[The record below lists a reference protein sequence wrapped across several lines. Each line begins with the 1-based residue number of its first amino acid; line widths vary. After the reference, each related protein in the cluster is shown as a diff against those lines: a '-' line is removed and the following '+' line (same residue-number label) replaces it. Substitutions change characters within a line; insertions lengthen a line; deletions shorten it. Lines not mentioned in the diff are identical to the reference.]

1 MEKAKQ
7 NAASEKEM
15 QTVSEKE
22 IQTVSEKET
31 QTVSEKETQ
40 AALPEKIK
48 QTMLLEKTGI
58 FSKSLSRRYE
68 YTITCKGVDT
78 KKILVICTNPASS
91 NLLAVDTTTNY
102 LMNNLFAMG
111 YSTIT
116 LCNLFAE
123 ITNKLKPA
131 KAEDNADNM
140 EYLKEILKRD
150 FDEILLGF
158 GNGFTSNK
166 RVKAEKETLYKIL
179 KPYAK
184 KLVELVD
191 KIGRAHV

>member
-7 NAASEKEM
+7 NAAPEKEM

-22 IQTVSEKET
+22 T
-31 QTVSEKETQ
+31 QTV
-40 AALPEKIK
+40 LPKKIK
-48 QTMLLEKTGI
+48 QTILLEKTGI
-58 FSKSLSRRYE
+58 FSKSLNRRYE

-116 LCNLFAE
+116 LCNLF
-123 ITNKLKPA
+123 
-131 KAEDNADNM
+131 
-140 EYLKEILKRD
+140 
-150 FDEILLGF
+150 
-158 GNGFTSNK
+158 
-166 RVKAEKETLYKIL
+166 
-179 KPYAK
+179 
-184 KLVELVD
+184 
-191 KIGRAHV
+191 

>member
-1 MEKAKQ
+1 M
-7 NAASEKEM
+7 
-15 QTVSEKE
+15 
-22 IQTVSEKET
+22 
-31 QTVSEKETQ
+31 
-40 AALPEKIK
+40 
-48 QTMLLEKTGI
+48 
-58 FSKSLSRRYE
+58 
-68 YTITCKGVDT
+68 DT

-140 EYLKEILKRD
+140 VSRFEL
-150 FDEILLGF
+150 F
-158 GNGFTSNK
+158 GSDAKGLYMLDSELAGRTYS
-166 RVKAEKETLYKIL
+166 APSLTL
-179 KPYAK
+179 
-184 KLVELVD
+184 
-191 KIGRAHV
+191 

>member
-1 MEKAKQ
+1 
-7 NAASEKEM
+7 
-15 QTVSEKE
+15 
-22 IQTVSEKET
+22 
-31 QTVSEKETQ
+31 
-40 AALPEKIK
+40 
-48 QTMLLEKTGI
+48 
-58 FSKSLSRRYE
+58 
-68 YTITCKGVDT
+68 
-78 KKILVICTNPASS
+78 
-91 NLLAVDTTTNY
+91 
-102 LMNNLFAMG
+102 MG

-158 GNGFTSNK
+158 GNGFTGNK

-184 KLVELVD
+184 KLVELVTIFRILTTNVIPAIISPD
-191 KIGRAHV
+191 TINSHTPSQITIFRYTTLITTIPIQIPIK

>member
-1 MEKAKQ
+1 MEKDKQ
-7 NAASEKEM
+7 NAA
-15 QTVSEKE
+15 SEKE
-22 IQTVSEKET
+22 IQTVSEKEM
-31 QTVSEKETQ
+31 QTVSEKDTQTVSETQ

-48 QTMLLEKTGI
+48 QTILLEKTGI

-123 ITNKLKPA
+123 ITNNLKPA

-140 EYLKEILKRD
+140 VSRFEL
-150 FDEILLGF
+150 F
-158 GNGFTSNK
+158 GSDAKGLYMLDSELAGRTYS
-166 RVKAEKETLYKIL
+166 APSLTL
-179 KPYAK
+179 
-184 KLVELVD
+184 
-191 KIGRAHV
+191 

>member
-1 MEKAKQ
+1 
-7 NAASEKEM
+7 
-15 QTVSEKE
+15 
-22 IQTVSEKET
+22 
-31 QTVSEKETQ
+31 
-40 AALPEKIK
+40 
-48 QTMLLEKTGI
+48 
-58 FSKSLSRRYE
+58 
-68 YTITCKGVDT
+68 
-78 KKILVICTNPASS
+78 
-91 NLLAVDTTTNY
+91 
-102 LMNNLFAMG
+102 MNNLFAMG

-158 GNGFTSNK
+158 GNGFTGNK
-166 RVKAEKETLYKIL
+166 RVKAEKETLYKLL

-191 KIGRAHV
+191 TDGTYKNRKPYIRYLPDKDFQGNG